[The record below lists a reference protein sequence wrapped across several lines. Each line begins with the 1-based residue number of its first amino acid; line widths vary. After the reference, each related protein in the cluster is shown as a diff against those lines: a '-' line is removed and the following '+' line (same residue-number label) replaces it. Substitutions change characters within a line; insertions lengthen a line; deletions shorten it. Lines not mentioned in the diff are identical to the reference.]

1 MVGSHEDVTQYPAS
15 VPRTGFRQAG
25 TAASHGRKS
34 GKRGSSW
41 ILPQRAY
48 RRRHVQSREPADA
61 VRGEPLAD
69 LEDVLLHN
77 RKTAFSVA
85 CHYYY

>member
-15 VPRTGFRQAG
+15 VPRTGFRQGCHPMEESQGNAV
-25 TAASHGRKS
+25 SCS
-34 GKRGSSW
+34 

-48 RRRHVQSREPADA
+48 RRGHVQSREPADA

-77 RKTAFSVA
+77 RKTTFSVA
-85 CHYYY
+85 CHFYY

>member
-1 MVGSHEDVTQYPAS
+1 MKTSPSILRRFHEQDS
-15 VPRTGFRQAG
+15 
-25 TAASHGRKS
+25 GRDGIPWKKARETRFLLRS
-34 GKRGSSW
+34 Y
-41 ILPQRAY
+41 LPQRAY
-48 RRRHVQSREPADA
+48 RRGHVQSREPADA